1 MEEHDFR
8 RLLGLFPVVRTRDYR
23 AEPQEPKE
31 STPDSVPYEI
41 DNWQDAWCDDDMR
54 ENEVHRAD
62 NEDPFWQKLRLAA
75 ERKMGPSEVNKFCKA
90 FQKVH
95 KKLVNEE
102 LSIEAAQKIIK
113 SRSGV
118 NSPAVFVQN
127 YHLLQNNP

>member
-75 ERKMGPSEVNKFCKA
+75 ERK
-90 FQKVH
+90 
-95 KKLVNEE
+95 VNEE